1 MQFYLFNI
9 CPRLHR
15 CKWWKLCVTLFRIFS
30 SSPAA
35 CWGCCSSNLNSETLL
50 FTAKR
55 CNLHIHTDFWSKFC
69 LLYWMAPCWQAVWRI
84 IFKIRVTFGV
94 RFERRKV
101 DKKQTYTNTETCKLY
116 SRVFWIFL
124 PNVIKID
131 PYNFE
136 LYSFKVCAFFLR
148 HSVLPR
154 AILTATRAGARRW

>member
-15 CKWWKLCVTLFRIFS
+15 RKWWKLCVTLFRIFS

-84 IFKIRVTFGV
+84 MFKIRVIYGE

-101 DKKQTYTNTETCKLY
+101 DLKSKPTRKLKHANSILEYFEYFCQMSSKSILIILSYTVSKFA
-116 SRVFWIFL
+116 RFFW
-124 PNVIKID
+124 
-131 PYNFE
+131 
-136 LYSFKVCAFFLR
+136 
-148 HSVLPR
+148 
-154 AILTATRAGARRW
+154 